1 MGEDK
6 DGLEDKTKNN
16 DIHYSVVKDSDDE
29 YSNCFSFCHILL
41 VYTYK
46 RYILF

>member
-6 DGLEDKTKNN
+6 DGLEEKTKNT
-16 DIHYSVVKDSDDE
+16 IHCSMVKHSDDE
-29 YSNCFSFCHILL
+29 YSNFFSFGHILL